1 MILRTELINPVNIHF
16 LSISYLQGGMI
27 ISRHPMNSVDTISDK
42 ANLDKQS
49 SINFR
54 NVQIDAIGVGLASAA
69 APFLPV
75 FLTHLNA
82 SSFQVGMLTS
92 MPALTGLLLSIPLG
106 RFLQRQS
113 NIVKWFS
120 IARLAVIACF
130 AITGAVTFFIPKE
143 LLVNSILTIWAIA
156 TLPQTVVAITFSVV
170 MNAVAGPNRRFELMT
185 RRWSTLGITTTL
197 VVFGIG
203 QMLDRVLFP
212 LNYQLMFIG
221 LSLGGV
227 ISYYFSSHIKISP
240 QHNPDMQMG
249 KSLRI
254 QISEMSKLVFREK
267 AFVSFIAKRFVFFAG
282 SAFSAPLVPLYLVRV
297 VGASDG
303 WISIINTTQTAI
315 LVIGYFLWTRFGKK
329 KGTRKLL
336 LWTTLGV
343 SFYPF
348 LMALTTSTWQIAI
361 FAGIAG
367 IFQAGL
373 NLVFFDVLMQTVPPE
388 FSALFVGIAQS
399 MQFMAMI
406 VSPLV
411 ATLVADTWGVGVGLI
426 VSASIQF
433 IGFLLFLI
441 KKEKIELPDAETEQK
456 SQIA

>member
-1 MILRTELINPVNIHF
+1 
-16 LSISYLQGGMI
+16 
-27 ISRHPMNSVDTISDK
+27 MNAADTIFDQGQ
-42 ANLDKQS
+42 LEKQT

-54 NVQIDAIGVGLASAA
+54 NVQIDAVGVGLASAA
-69 APFLPV
+69 SPFLPV

-82 SSFQVGMLTS
+82 TSLQVGLLTS

-106 RFLQRQS
+106 RFLQKQT

-130 AITGAVTFFIPKE
+130 ALTGIITFFIPE
-143 LLVNSILTIWAIA
+143 EILVNSILTIWAIA

-197 VVFGIG
+197 VVFAVG
-203 QMLDRVLFP
+203 QMLDRVFFP
-212 LNYQLMFIG
+212 FNYQLMFIG

-227 ISYYFSSHIKISP
+227 ISYYFSSHIKIPP
-240 QHNPDMQMG
+240 QHIPEMQTG
-249 KSLRI
+249 KSFRF
-254 QISEMSKLVFREK
+254 QISEMSKLIFKEK
-267 AFVSFIAKRFVFFAG
+267 AFISFIAKRFVFFAG
-282 SAFSAPLVPLYLVRV
+282 VAFAAPLVPLYLVRV

-303 WISIINTTQTAI
+303 WISIINTSQTAI
-315 LVIGYFLWTRFGKK
+315 LVIGYFLWTRYGKK

-388 FSALFVGIAQS
+388 YSALFVGIAQS

-406 VSPLV
+406 ISPLL
-411 ATLVADTWGVGVGLI
+411 ATLVADTWSVGVGLF
-426 VSASIQF
+426 VSAAIQF
-433 IGFLLFLI
+433 IGFLLFFI
-441 KKEKIELPDAETEQK
+441 NKEKAKETQSETYG
-456 SQIA
+456 SC

>member
-1 MILRTELINPVNIHF
+1 MSTIDAIPNQEHLENRT
-16 LSISYLQGGMI
+16 
-27 ISRHPMNSVDTISDK
+27 R
-42 ANLDKQS
+42 
-49 SINFR
+49 INFR
-54 NVQIDAIGVGLASAA
+54 NVQIDAIGVGLATAA
-69 APFLPV
+69 SPFLPV

-82 SSFQVGMLTS
+82 TSFQVGMLTS

-106 RFLQRQS
+106 RFLQKQT

-130 AITGAVTFFIPKE
+130 ALTGVITFFIPE
-143 LLVNSILTIWAIA
+143 DLLVNSILAIWAIA

-170 MNAVAGPNRRFELMT
+170 MNAVAGPDRRFELMT

-197 VVFGIG
+197 VVFAVG
-203 QMLDRVLFP
+203 QMLDRVFFP
-212 LNYQLMFIG
+212 FNYQLMFIG

-240 QHNPDMQMG
+240 QQIPDMQAG
-249 KSLRI
+249 KSAKG
-254 QISEMSKLVFREK
+254 QISEMSRLVFKEK
-267 AFVSFIAKRFVFFAG
+267 PFISFISKRFVFFAG
-282 SAFSAPLVPLYLVRV
+282 SAFAAPLIPLYLVRV

-303 WISIINTTQTAI
+303 WISIINTSQTAI

-388 FSALFVGIAQS
+388 YSAFFVGIAQS

-406 VSPLV
+406 ISPIL
-411 ATLVADTWGVGVGLI
+411 ATLIADTWSVGAGLF
-426 VSASIQF
+426 VSAAIQF
-433 IGFLLFLI
+433 LGFLLFLI
-441 KKEKIELPDAETEQK
+441 NKEKTAITDPETYV
-456 SQIA
+456 SR